1 MITLLLKPFIFFPF
15 ISVIGYYLITQTLC
29 LVRKPTAMLLQDEVI
44 SFATLYKHKTNDYI
58 DTINSTDFFLSFLR
72 KIFTGLDLEA
82 LYDLYL
88 FRALSLFVA
97 GNLYLVLALL
107 VSFLIGFAHK
117 GKRFD
122 AIESISTSKTVVK
135 ILSIVLKYLCIL
147 LLFQVHFVVINYF
160 CYLLL
165 VFLCLQAYRLGFLLN
180 A

>member
-72 KIFTGLDLEA
+72 KIFAGLDLEA

-97 GNLYLVLALL
+97 G
-107 VSFLIGFAHK
+107 
-117 GKRFD
+117 RFHD
-122 AIESISTSKTVVK
+122 IHCGQS
-135 ILSIVLKYLCIL
+135 
-147 LLFQVHFVVINYF
+147 
-160 CYLLL
+160 
-165 VFLCLQAYRLGFLLN
+165 
-180 A
+180 